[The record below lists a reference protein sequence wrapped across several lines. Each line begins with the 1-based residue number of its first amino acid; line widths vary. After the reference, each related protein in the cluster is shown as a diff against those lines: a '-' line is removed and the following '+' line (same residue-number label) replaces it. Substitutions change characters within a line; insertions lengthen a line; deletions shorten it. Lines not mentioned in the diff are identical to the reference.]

1 VVVDDRGRDARPS
14 GDLVHR
20 RAAIAALGEDLGSRA
35 LDEVAALLF

>member
-1 VVVDDRGRDARPS
+1 VVVDDRSRDARPG

-35 LDEVAALLF
+35 LDAVATLLL